1 MTRPRNFYIPGQPLP
16 TTLHA
21 VGRPVTLFVPGMG
34 AMEAGVV
41 SKVNISDTDE
51 VTGYDIR
58 VISGATYR
66 DVRLGTL
73 MNPQPNTFVY
83 AP

>member
-1 MTRPRNFYIPGQPLP
+1 MNNPRNTYTPGEPLP
-16 TTLHA
+16 TELYA
-21 VGRPVTLFVPGMG
+21 VGRPVTFFHANYL
-34 AMEAGVV
+34 EAG
-41 SKVNISDTDE
+41 T
-51 VTGYDIR
+51 VTKTTTSNGTTRFDVR
-58 VISGATYR
+58 VISGGTFR